1 MVLTRLWVNELIRQH
16 NFLCCLS
23 LILLFLIFGYFDII
37 FVWLVMHMKYNEIS
51 LNEKIFGEGFIIYD
65 WEESDEKIV
74 IYVKATSHD
83 DVCPVCGSP
92 TSSLHNTY
100 HRMIQAYPVRNKTT
114 FIDVIAYKYD
124 CTDVC
129 CNRKVIMQNLPFVS
143 PSQRRTDDLN
153 CLILAV

>member
-1 MVLTRLWVNELIRQH
+1 M
-16 NFLCCLS
+16 
-23 LILLFLIFGYFDII
+23 
-37 FVWLVMHMKYNEIS
+37 
-51 LNEKIFGEGFIIYD
+51 NEKILGNDFIVYD
-65 WEESDEKIV
+65 WKESDNKII

-124 CTDVC
+124 CTNDK

-143 PSQRRTDDLN
+143 PSL
-153 CLILAV
+153 LISTLYKQKKTGTNQIKLINIKNS